1 MPLAQ
6 AASQIGCERSP
17 SLARPGLWLTRF
29 GLESRARGPG
39 PIGDR
44 NGSFRAQAKVVRDGP
59 RDRFGS
65 HPKIN
70 PFGRELP
77 RALRWTNHPGA
88 ANRRPRGST
97 VQAGRQCPHGRRPRS
112 AIRTGPPVSDQR
124 NSFPPI
130 SRAQGPRAPPR
141 TDAAPVASGPRLR
154 GERPSRAIGAD
165 RAVAAAASL
174 RLVSHHETT

>member
-6 AASQIGCERSP
+6 AASQIGCDRSP

-70 PFGRELP
+70 PF
-77 RALRWTNHPGA
+77 
-88 ANRRPRGST
+88 
-97 VQAGRQCPHGRRPRS
+97 
-112 AIRTGPPVSDQR
+112 
-124 NSFPPI
+124 
-130 SRAQGPRAPPR
+130 RAQTPPSPQV
-141 TDAAPVASGPRLR
+141 DEPPGR
-154 GERPSRAIGAD
+154 GEST
-165 RAVAAAASL
+165 AV
-174 RLVSHHETT
+174 RLDGPG